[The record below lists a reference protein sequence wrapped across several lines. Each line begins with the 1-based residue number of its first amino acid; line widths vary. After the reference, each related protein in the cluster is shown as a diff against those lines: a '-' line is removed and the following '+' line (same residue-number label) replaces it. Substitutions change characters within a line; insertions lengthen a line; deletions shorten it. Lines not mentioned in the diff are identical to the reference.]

1 MSVRK
6 FWIRRDREQY
16 LLSGVIMT
24 CAIAGFVS
32 SYWHFS
38 DRLNVRQNITIKK
51 SLSPEAERKKL
62 KELQYGAPKTGT
74 GSGKYY
80 KLDDTTIPSVP
91 KLGED
96 DGD

>member
-1 MSVRK
+1 MSVSK

-16 LLSGVIMT
+16 LLGGIIIT
-24 CAIAGFVS
+24 CAIGSFVS

-51 SLSPEAERKKL
+51 SLTPEAERKKL
-62 KELQYGAPKTGT
+62 KELQYVAPKTG
-74 GSGKYY
+74 GGAGKYY

-96 DGD
+96 DGE

>member
-1 MSVRK
+1 MNVRK

-38 DRLNVRQNITIKK
+38 DRLNVRQSITIKK
-51 SLSPEAERKKL
+51 SLTPEAERKKL
-62 KELQYGAPKTGT
+62 KDLQYVSPKTGS

-91 KLGED
+91 KLGEN
-96 DGD
+96 DGE

>member
-1 MSVRK
+1 MNLRK

-24 CAIAGFVS
+24 CAIGGFVS

-38 DRLNVRQNITIKK
+38 DRLNVRQNITIRK
-51 SLSPEAERKKL
+51 SLTPEAERKKL
-62 KELQYGAPKTGT
+62 KDLQYVTPKTGA
-74 GSGKYY
+74 GKYY
-80 KLDDTTIPSVP
+80 KMDDTTIPSVP

>member
-1 MSVRK
+1 MGFRK

-24 CAIAGFVS
+24 CAIGGFVS

-51 SLSPEAERKKL
+51 SLTPEAERKKL
-62 KELQYGAPKTGT
+62 KELQYVAPKTGS

-80 KLDDTTIPSVP
+80 KMDDNTIPSVP
-91 KLGED
+91 KLEESDGE
-96 DGD
+96 